1 MSSKIRDIGVFNV
14 KNMGYRGKKNLIY
27 MQLRV
32 MRVKRDVSQKE
43 LSARMQVMGFSMDQQ
58 TISNIENN
66 KRIVTDYELA
76 GFCRALHCTE
86 RELLADYYEKY
97 KEE

>member
-58 TISNIENN
+58 QQAHRHRL
-66 KRIVTDYELA
+66 RIGRLLPRSALYGTGAA
-76 GFCRALHCTE
+76 GGLL
-86 RELLADYYEKY
+86 REI
-97 KEE
+97 

>member
-1 MSSKIRDIGVFNV
+1 MN
-14 KNMGYRGKKNLIY
+14 NMEYCGKKNLIS
-27 MQLRV
+27 MQLRI
-32 MRVKRDVSQKE
+32 MRVRRSVTQE
-43 LSARMQVMGFSMDQQ
+43 QLAARMQVMGFNLNQHS
-58 TISNIENN
+58 ISAIENN

-97 KEE
+97 KDE

>member
-76 GFCRALHCTE
+76 GFCWRIITRNIRRSRQAPQG
-86 RELLADYYEKY
+86 AAAS
-97 KEE
+97 

>member
-1 MSSKIRDIGVFNV
+1 M
-14 KNMGYRGKKNLIY
+14 KNLGYKGKKNLIY
-27 MQLRV
+27 MQLRI
-32 MRVKRDVSQKE
+32 MRVKRSVSQEE
-43 LSARMQVMGFSMDQQ
+43 LAARMQVLGYSVDQQ
-58 TISNIENN
+58 TISRIENN

-97 KEE
+97 KDE

>member
-1 MSSKIRDIGVFNV
+1 M
-14 KNMGYRGKKNLIY
+14 KNLGYKGKKNLIY
-27 MQLRV
+27 MQLRI
-32 MRVKRDVSQKE
+32 MRVKRSVSQEE
-43 LSARMQVMGFSMDQQ
+43 LAARMQVLGYSVDQQ
-58 TISNIENN
+58 TISRIENN

>member
-1 MSSKIRDIGVFNV
+1 
-14 KNMGYRGKKNLIY
+14 
-27 MQLRV
+27 
-32 MRVKRDVSQKE
+32 
-43 LSARMQVMGFSMDQQ
+43 MQVMGFSMDQQ

>member
-1 MSSKIRDIGVFNV
+1 
-14 KNMGYRGKKNLIY
+14 MGYKGKKNLIS
-27 MQLRV
+27 MQLKI
-32 MRVKRDVSQKE
+32 MRVKRSVTQEE
-43 LSARMQVMGFSMDQQ
+43 LAARMQVMGFNLVQHS
-58 TISNIENN
+58 ISDIENN

-97 KEE
+97 KDE

>member
-1 MSSKIRDIGVFNV
+1 MN
-14 KNMGYRGKKNLIY
+14 NMGYKGKKNLIS
-27 MQLRV
+27 MQLKI
-32 MRVKRDVSQKE
+32 MRVKRSVTQEE
-43 LSARMQVMGFSMDQQ
+43 LAARMQVMGFNLVQHS
-58 TISNIENN
+58 ISDIENN

-97 KEE
+97 KDE